1 MEIQSQLPGP
11 DLPAGGIAVVLGGR
25 WERGKFGSW
34 WTHGRGWRHWAASQ
48 GWPLGIQRKVVGG
61 EMVPGSSV
69 LLGLHLATVTPN
81 KVLPHL
87 RETINTS
94 SSVLFTK
101 GQHFVDAHLMGTCLS
116 HYGVSGSIVI
126 PILHTTLFLENREAH
141 VSQGSHSSL
150 GWCMYV

>member
-1 MEIQSQLPGP
+1 MEIQSQLLGR
-11 DLPAGGIAVVLGGR
+11 DLPTEGIAVVLGEG

-34 WTHGRGWRHWAASQ
+34 WTHGREWRHWAASQ
-48 GWPLGIQRKVVGG
+48 GRPLGIQRKVVGG
-61 EMVPGSSV
+61 EMVPGSSA
-69 LLGLHLATVTPN
+69 LLGPCLAIVTPN

-101 GQHFVDAHLMGTCLS
+101 GQHFADACLMGTYLS
-116 HYGVSGSIVI
+116 CYGVSDSIVI

-141 VSQGSHSSL
+141 VSQVSHSSL